1 MPTIPGRSG
10 RGGGTRV
17 SDGNTRVGFTGEPR
31 GLEAAPG
38 GSAETGVKRSCASLQ
53 RKNPKNTRTRS
64 GTGAGAARA
73 VAVRTDFL
81 GALSHLVR
89 VCGNVEVDE
98 GVRGTRGVLYRP
110 SPGDGKPR
118 IDLTLSPGCEKTRA
132 GCLGHAARATRE
144 SSRGRARGRD
154 TRVLVA
160 SGRSLTCTDADVRL
174 KEGAL
179 TRVAPGFMPRRTPR
193 NADTRFSGE
202 TREVVE

>member
-89 VCGNVEVDE
+89 VCGDDGVDGCVRDAR
-98 GVRGTRGVLYRP
+98 GVRYRP
-110 SPGDGKPR
+110 SSGDGKPR
-118 IDLTLSPGCEKTRA
+118 IDSRNPSPGARNANASRLPGARGACDARMVSRSR
-132 GCLGHAARATRE
+132 ARAE
-144 SSRGRARGRD
+144 HAR
-154 TRVLVA
+154 
-160 SGRSLTCTDADVRL
+160 SGRV
-174 KEGAL
+174 
-179 TRVAPGFMPRRTPR
+179 
-193 NADTRFSGE
+193 
-202 TREVVE
+202 REVAYLYRR

>member
-89 VCGNVEVDE
+89 VCGDDGVDGCVRGAR
-98 GVRGTRGVLYRP
+98 GVRYRP
-110 SPGDGKPR
+110 SPGDGNHGSTR
-118 IDLTLSPGCEKTRA
+118 GTRRQVRETRTRA
-132 GCLGHAARATRE
+132 GCRGHAVRATRE
-144 SSRGRARGRD
+144 WSRGRARGRN
-154 TRVLVA
+154 TRVPVA
-160 SGRSLTCTDADVRL
+160 SGRSRTCTDADVRL
-174 KEGAL
+174 EEGEPRAAPRFYGRGHVEE
-179 TRVAPGFMPRRTPR
+179 TSSDPVTFFRV
-193 NADTRFSGE
+193 
-202 TREVVE
+202 